1 MALAVMMTREDA
13 LGAAQSWALALPQN
27 ILPYGINIPG
37 RTDIGWCNRRL
48 NQDRLRKKQGAK
60 DKLRR
65 LVAPLLGITG
75 APGSSGGCSLAF
87 KAFSTIR
94 PRISLRFEGIGVTLR
109 DGTVILE
116 GVNGHFRHSKVC
128 MLSVVW

>member
-1 MALAVMMTREDA
+1 M
-13 LGAAQSWALALPQN
+13 
-27 ILPYGINIPG
+27 
-37 RTDIGWCNRRL
+37 CRL

-75 APGSSGGCSLAF
+75 ASGGKLAF

-94 PRISLRFEGIGVTLR
+94 PRISLRFEGVGVTLR

-116 GVNGHFRHSKVC
+116 GVNGHFRHSKVRMALHKGYEDVGWCHATPVMHTGHLCPELVC
-128 MLSVVW
+128 MPGWILPLHSC

>member
-1 MALAVMMTREDA
+1 MTLVPYHGLSCRLNQD
-13 LGAAQSWALALPQN
+13 QN
-27 ILPYGINIPG
+27 VHW
-37 RTDIGWCNRRL
+37 DIGVTAVSWVRRL

-75 APGSSGGCSLAF
+75 ASGGKLAF

-94 PRISLRFEGIGVTLR
+94 PRISLRFEGVGVTLR

-116 GVNGHFRHSKVC
+116 GVNGHFRHSKVRSLVLHV
-128 MLSVVW
+128 MR

>member
-1 MALAVMMTREDA
+1 MGVQAEPGPAAEEQGCKDNLYCVTLHIAVMV
-13 LGAAQSWALALPQN
+13 
-27 ILPYGINIPG
+27 
-37 RTDIGWCNRRL
+37 RRL

-75 APGSSGGCSLAF
+75 ASGGKLAF

-94 PRISLRFEGIGVTLR
+94 PRISLRFEGVGVTLR
-109 DGTVILE
+109 DGTAILE
-116 GVNGHFRHSKVC
+116 GVNGHFRHSKVRG
-128 MLSVVW
+128 LVSHARTL

>member
-1 MALAVMMTREDA
+1 MSGT
-13 LGAAQSWALALPQN
+13 
-27 ILPYGINIPG
+27 
-37 RTDIGWCNRRL
+37 CRL

-75 APGSSGGCSLAF
+75 ASGGSLAF
-87 KAFSTIR
+87 KAFSSIR

-116 GVNGHFRHSKVC
+116 GVNGHFRHSKVSSRTLLQIDC
-128 MLSVVW
+128 LSPIFPRASRMCKGWLP

>member
-1 MALAVMMTREDA
+1 MSCT
-13 LGAAQSWALALPQN
+13 
-27 ILPYGINIPG
+27 
-37 RTDIGWCNRRL
+37 CRL

-75 APGSSGGCSLAF
+75 ASGGSLAF
-87 KAFSTIR
+87 KAFSSIR

-116 GVNGHFRHSKVC
+116 GVNGHFRHSKVSLC
-128 MLSVVW
+128 AMLNSHCPCPPFSKAGEDVSGAFY

>member
-1 MALAVMMTREDA
+1 MRCEASGSPVGT
-13 LGAAQSWALALPQN
+13 GATSLSWA
-27 ILPYGINIPG
+27 
-37 RTDIGWCNRRL
+37 CRL

-75 APGSSGGCSLAF
+75 ASGGKLAF

-94 PRISLRFEGIGVTLR
+94 PRISLRFEGVGVTLR

-116 GVNGHFRHSKVC
+116 GVNGHFRHSKVTPC
-128 MLSVVW
+128 AN

>member
-1 MALAVMMTREDA
+1 MSCT
-13 LGAAQSWALALPQN
+13 
-27 ILPYGINIPG
+27 
-37 RTDIGWCNRRL
+37 CRL

-75 APGSSGGCSLAF
+75 AQGGSLAF
-87 KAFSTIR
+87 KAFSSIR

-109 DGTVILE
+109 DGTAILE
-116 GVNGHFRHSKVC
+116 GVNGHFRHSKVILHPFFNSHC
-128 MLSVVW
+128 PCPSFSEARAHVSDACYRLHLSQT

>member
-1 MALAVMMTREDA
+1 MNLVSYQGFPCRLSQE
-13 LGAAQSWALALPQN
+13 QN
-27 ILPYGINIPG
+27 VHW
-37 RTDIGWCNRRL
+37 DIGVTPVLCISRL

-75 APGSSGGCSLAF
+75 ASGGKLAF

-94 PRISLRFEGIGVTLR
+94 PRISLRFEGVGVTLR
-109 DGTVILE
+109 DGTAILE
-116 GVNGHFRHSKVC
+116 GVNGHFRHSKARPSVFVC
-128 MLSVVW
+128 DAVVLRCLFV

>member
-1 MALAVMMTREDA
+1 MNGT
-13 LGAAQSWALALPQN
+13 
-27 ILPYGINIPG
+27 
-37 RTDIGWCNRRL
+37 RRL

-75 APGSSGGCSLAF
+75 ASGGSLAF
-87 KAFSTIR
+87 KAFSSIR

-116 GVNGHFRHSKVC
+116 GVNGHFRHSKVR
-128 MLSVVW
+128 LRTALNIDRSSPTFSKAPVKHINNGFS